1 MLYRTI
7 VLKSAAQCASTLG
20 MLLRRACIAR
30 HVRQLVV
37 RPCTTGAKGR
47 RVCTTVDNEAACAAV
62 REIAGA
68 KIMDALVR
76 FEWDDEEVP
85 MLDDMWFALRIG

>member
-1 MLYRTI
+1 M
-7 VLKSAAQCASTLG
+7 
-20 MLLRRACIAR
+20 
-30 HVRQLVV
+30 
-37 RPCTTGAKGR
+37 
-47 RVCTTVDNEAACAAV
+47 CTTVDNEAACAAV